1 MNDEDETMSDT
12 TSPTQIQQ
20 GLSREVAQ
28 EAAQNVAQNGAQA
41 GRIVHEIQWSEALP
55 WWLLFRAAGSAFAP
69 TVILLAALGSLA
81 TWAGWSLADRMHLAG
96 VDHAADLIAGA
107 ATRHQPA
114 ADGLVLPPSSTSF
127 PPSST
132 SLPPGST
139 IVPTGSTMLR
149 AGGHLLTPSQ
159 DVLPALAGLVDRLPS
174 TAADV
179 IRLVAVP
186 FRPSA
191 TLAQMTGALVRIG
204 WFVLVWSI
212 FGTAITRHVALKLVG
227 EDAPGLFGAIWY
239 GTRKWLSSFNAVAF
253 VLLGMV
259 SLSVPGALLGL
270 LMRSD
275 WGLAVAGAVWPL
287 VLLGAVVLAI
297 LAIGLA
303 AGWPL
308 MVAAVGVERGDSFQA
323 ISTSFSYL
331 YQRPLH
337 YAFYGLIALLVALPA
352 LAAAGVFAD
361 ATGTLAMWATSFG
374 MGHDRTATVMMA
386 MEGINAA
393 GPSAQAAPWGAQAI
407 AFWMRGLQWLL
418 SSFGWG
424 YFWAIAT
431 AGYLLLR
438 HDVDGTEFDEVVL
451 EEPAGEA

>member
-1 MNDEDETMSDT
+1 MPEEGKTMSDT
-12 TSPTQIQQ
+12 TNPTPIQQ
-20 GLSREVAQ
+20 GLSREIAQ
-28 EAAQNVAQNGAQA
+28 EGVQNVPQNVPHNGSQA

-81 TWAGWSLADRMHLAG
+81 TWAGWSLADRMQLAG
-96 VDHAADLIAGA
+96 VDNAADLIAGA
-107 ATRHQPA
+107 ATRIQPA
-114 ADGLVLPPSSTSF
+114 ADALILPSA
-127 PPSST
+127 
-132 SLPPGST
+132 
-139 IVPTGSTMLR
+139 PTTLR
-149 AGGHLLTPSQ
+149 EGGRLLTPSQ

-179 IRLVAVP
+179 VRLVAVP

-191 TLAQMTGALVRIG
+191 TLFQMTGALVRIG

-212 FGTAITRHVALKLVG
+212 FGTAITRHVALQLVG

-259 SLSVPGALLGL
+259 ALSVPGALLGL

-297 LAIGLA
+297 LAVGLA

-361 ATGTLAMWATSFG
+361 ATGTLAMWAASFG
-374 MGHDRTATVMMA
+374 MGHDRTATVMRA
-386 MEGINAA
+386 MEGLSAA
-393 GPSAQAAPWGAQAI
+393 GPAAQAAPWGAQAI
-407 AFWMRGLQWLL
+407 GFWMRGLQWLL